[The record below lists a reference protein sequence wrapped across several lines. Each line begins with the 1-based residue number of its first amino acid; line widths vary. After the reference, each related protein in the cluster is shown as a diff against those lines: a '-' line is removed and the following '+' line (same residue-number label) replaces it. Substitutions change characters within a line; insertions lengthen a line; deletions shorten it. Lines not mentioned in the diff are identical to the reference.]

1 MARRCAKLAI
11 MATRTRLRAAT
22 LPRPERDRRF
32 GLLFAVLAGT
42 YLVSAF
48 LSGPLIRI
56 LQLAL
61 FLAVVMIAV
70 RASRVTRRITR
81 LANAVVLA
89 GTAAALAVT
98 QATSATPSSR
108 TAGAAFAWIA
118 AMLLFAVILILREV
132 LTAKDVTL
140 QSIFGA
146 LSAYLVIGLMFA
158 AGYATMSAFGGAPF
172 FANGQP
178 GSTATFQYFSFTT
191 LTTVGYGDFTAAAA
205 SGRAVA
211 VMEAVLGQ
219 VFLAVLVG
227 WLVSTFR
234 APRFAKDD
242 PGTGP
247 HPRTAA
253 RQNRAAMSAAVRR
266 SSRHRPARPRSP
278 TGDPRVVRDGR
289 SEPRRPARGRQARGQ
304 QAGPPEPKAG

>member
-11 MATRTRLRAAT
+11 MAIRTGLKAAT
-22 LPRPERDRRF
+22 VRPPEGSRRF
-32 GLLFAVLAGT
+32 GLLLAVLAGT
-42 YLVSAF
+42 YVISAF
-48 LSGPLIRI
+48 LSGALVKT

-61 FLAVVMIAV
+61 FLAVVMIAG
-70 RASRVTRRITR
+70 RASRVTRRFTR
-81 LANAVVLA
+81 LVDAFVLA

-98 QATSATPSSR
+98 RATSGSAA
-108 TAGAAFAWIA
+108 AGAAFAWIT

-132 LTAKDVTL
+132 LIGKDVTL

-146 LSAYLVIGLMFA
+146 ISAYLIIGLMFA
-158 AGYATMSAFGGAPF
+158 AGYAAMNALGGAPF
-172 FANGQP
+172 FADGQP
-178 GSTATFQYFSFTT
+178 GNAATFQYFSFTT

-227 WLVSTFR
+227 WLVSVFR

-242 PGTGP
+242 K
-247 HPRTAA
+247 AA
-253 RQNRAAMSAAVRR
+253 APPARPNRAAMNAAVRR
-266 SSRHRPARPRSP
+266 SYRHRPARARSP
-278 TGDPRVVRDGR
+278 AGDPRVVRAGR
-289 SEPRRPARGRQARGQ
+289 PGARRPARGQP
-304 QAGPPEPKAG
+304 AGPSEPGTG

>member
-11 MATRTRLRAAT
+11 MAIRTGRKAAT
-22 LPRPERDRRF
+22 VRRPEGSRRF
-32 GLLFAVLAGT
+32 GLLLAVLTGT
-42 YLVSAF
+42 YVISAF
-48 LSGPLIRI
+48 LSGPLVKT

-61 FLAVVMIAV
+61 FLAVVMIAG
-70 RASRVTRRITR
+70 RAGSVTRRITR
-81 LANAVVLA
+81 LVNAFVLA
-89 GTAAALAVT
+89 GTAAALVVT
-98 QATSATPSSR
+98 RATSDTGSSLA
-108 TAGAAFAWIA
+108 AGAAFAWIT

-132 LTAKDVTL
+132 LIGKDVTL

-146 LSAYLVIGLMFA
+146 ISAYLIIGLMFA
-158 AGYATMSAFGGAPF
+158 AGYAAMSAFGGAPF

-178 GSTATFQYFSFTT
+178 GNTATFQYFSFTT

-205 SGRAVA
+205 NGRAVA

-227 WLVSTFR
+227 WLVSVFR

-242 PGTGP
+242 EGTAP
-247 HPRTAA
+247 HARTAA

-266 SSRHRPARPRSP
+266 SYRHRPARPRSP
-278 TGDPRVVRDGR
+278 AGDPRVVSDGR
-289 SEPRRPARGRQARGQ
+289 SEPRRPARGQP
-304 QAGPPEPKAG
+304 AGPSEPKTG